1 MRDNWMLM
9 DSFFFFFLFAVVFLS
24 GAKTMSSKEM
34 RLGFPAD
41 AGGDRKSIKRV

>member
-1 MRDNWMLM
+1 MRDSWMLM
-9 DSFFFFFLFAVVFLS
+9 DGFFFAVAFLS

-41 AGGDRKSIKRV
+41 TGDDRKSIKRV